1 MKKRLSKMML
11 LGIGVA
17 LLLTGCKKKEEAP
30 VAEETPEIIV
40 EEVVPETPEE
50 TENEI
55 PLSIHT
61 KVNDKTYYF
70 EDGENA
76 YLYLQY
82 CDVTVEGDGY
92 EKVKRNIENWSL
104 ERSEGLRSL

>member
-1 MKKRLSKMML
+1 MML
-11 LGIGVA
+11 LGIGAA

-82 CDVTVEGDGY
+82 
-92 EKVKRNIENWSL
+92 
-104 ERSEGLRSL
+104 